1 MKKSKFYRLFAKDYA
16 PIGIAESK
24 GLNSVE
30 FTADNGKR
38 MVLIEDLGYVFEF
51 KGEHFAISKSEIT
64 THDYFTVTHIESGCT
79 PFLSGFKTIKYAIQ
93 SLTQY
98 DYEMVEKVKRG
109 SANNN
114 PFRKQIDSLID
125 YSKLNINTI

>member
-30 FTADNGKR
+30 FTADNGNR

-51 KGEHFAISKSEIT
+51 KGEHFAISKSEII
-64 THDYFTVTHIESGCT
+64 THDYFTVTHIESGCAL
-79 PFLSGFKTIKYAIQ
+79 PSGFKTIKYAIQ

-98 DYEMVEKVKRG
+98 DYEMVEKVKRC

-114 PFRKQIDSLID
+114 PFRKKIDSLID

>member
-51 KGEHFAISKSEIT
+51 QGEHFAISKSEIT
-64 THDYFTVTHIESGCT
+64 SHDYFTVTHVESGCT
-79 PFLSGFKTIKYAIQ
+79 PFCSGFNTIKHAIQ
-93 SLTQY
+93 ALSQY
-98 DYEMVEKVKRG
+98 DFEIVEKVKRG
-109 SANNN
+109 TAKNN
-114 PFRKQIDSLID
+114 PFRKQIDSLMD